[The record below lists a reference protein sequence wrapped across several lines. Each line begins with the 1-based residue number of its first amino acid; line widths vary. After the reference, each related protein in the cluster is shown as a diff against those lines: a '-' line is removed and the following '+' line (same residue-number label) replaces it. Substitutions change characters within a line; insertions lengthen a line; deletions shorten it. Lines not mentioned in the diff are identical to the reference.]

1 LRIAHIYGLDN
12 VMAGEL
18 VEFENGMIGIT
29 LNLKSNNVKVVL
41 MGDGLTI
48 QEGSY
53 VKATSQIA

>member
-1 LRIAHIYGLDN
+1 
-12 VMAGEL
+12 MAGEL